1 MSFVYEEVGEENK
14 ELWESIRWKDCFGD
28 ALRFYKG
35 GYWSVDKEKNIY
47 LVEIGHYIDTP
58 YFWDMS
64 YEGKIIRME
73 IAGGAMGNKNTGV
86 TFNWKIMKIN
96 IPKSLW
102 EKREDVVKQIIN
114 AASVVR
120 KLAQIEKVIAINVKI
135 LCEPECVELDY
146 NGQ

>member
-1 MSFVYEEVGEENK
+1 M
-14 ELWESIRWKDCFGD
+14 
-28 ALRFYKG
+28 RFYKG